1 MPEAAFNLG
10 LIYENG
16 LIGQAQ
22 PDEAIL
28 WYKTAAD
35 LGNTDARNAMEQL
48 AKSLNIRME
57 DIDALIERLKT
68 PEINKQSQLSKS
80 EQATPAALAAQTS
93 DMTSNEVLAQ
103 TQNQLMS
110 LGLFPGPADGLE
122 GPLTSDAIRL
132 YQARNDIPVTGE
144 ASEELLVHMLTKNLR
159 NTSYI
164 ELGSGE

>member
-1 MPEAAFNLG
+1 
-10 LIYENG
+10 
-16 LIGQAQ
+16 
-22 PDEAIL
+22 
-28 WYKTAAD
+28 
-35 LGNTDARNAMEQL
+35 
-48 AKSLNIRME
+48 ME

-68 PEINKQSQLSKS
+68 PEVNKQSQLSKS
-80 EQATPAALAAQTS
+80 EQVQPTSNAAIPTDL
-93 DMTSNEVLAQ
+93 TSNEVLAQ
-103 TQNQLMS
+103 IQSQLIS

-122 GPLTSDAIRL
+122 GPLTDDAIRL